1 MRVVI
6 DTNVLV
12 SGLLTPSGACGQMVE
27 LLIAGRLEPCV
38 DGRIL
43 DDYRDVLLHRP
54 RLAIPLAQGLL
65 VLDAIAANAD
75 HVAPMPLPARVDDP
89 VAAAFLEV
97 TVAAGVG
104 LVTGSLRRYPRE
116 ARHGI
121 PVLSPQ
127 GFLDFVR
134 AAL

>member
-1 MRVVI
+1 MRVVL

-12 SGLLTPSGACGQMVE
+12 AGLLTPSGPSGQMVE
-27 LLIAGRLEPCV
+27 LLLAGRLEPCV

-43 DDYRDVLLHRP
+43 EDYRDVLLNRP
-54 RLAIPLAQGLL
+54 RLAIPLAQALL
-65 VLDAIAANAD
+65 ILDAIAANAD
-75 HVAPMPLPARVDDP
+75 HVAPLPLPTRMADP
-89 VAAAFLEV
+89 VASAFLEV
-97 TVAAGVG
+97 TLAAGVG

-116 ARHGI
+116 ARGAI

-134 AAL
+134 ASL